1 MENLNIVLRDD
12 AAVCADM
19 LPLSYTRPVGA
30 MRVGIMTLAEKWQV
44 LLPGAYSWDAHYDY
58 LREKFPLEADPAG
71 EDTITVAS
79 EIVAT
84 PELAAAIAALAP
96 GCRLVDTEGRFIASR
111 GAEQGTTTEYAGEV
125 VRIRHA
131 YDLFLLAGREIEADF
146 RLITRGRR
154 SQPLSPTNTV
164 VGDPSL
170 IFLEPG
176 AKAECAVFNVT
187 GGPIYLGPDS
197 EVMEGVLMR
206 GPVAVGRH
214 SVVNM
219 GAKIYGATTLGPF
232 CKVGGE
238 LNNVV
243 MQGYSNKAHD
253 GFLGNAVIGEWCNL
267 GAGCVASNLK
277 NNYAKIKLWNY
288 PARRFLPTGLQFC
301 GLIMGDHSKAGINT
315 MFNTATVIGVGVNIH
330 QAGFPRAFVA
340 SFSDGGSSSG
350 FTDVPLGPF
359 LDTARTV
366 MARRGIELT
375 AADVRMFESIKA
387 AAEAYK

>member
-164 VGDPSL
+164 VGNPAL

-219 GAKIYGATTLGPF
+219 GAKIYGATTIGPH

-238 LNNVV
+238 LSNVV
-243 MQGYSNKAHD
+243 MLGFSNKAHD
-253 GFLGNAVIGEWCNL
+253 GYLGNAVIGEWCNI
-267 GAGCVASNLK
+267 GAGTNASNLK
-277 NNYAKIKLWNY
+277 NDYTEIKLWNY
-288 PARRFLPTGLQFC
+288 RTHRFMRTGLIHC
-301 GLIMGDHSKAGINT
+301 GLFMGDHSKAGINC
-315 MFNTATVIGVGVNIH
+315 MFNTATVIGVGVNVH
-330 QAGFPRAFVA
+330 GAGFPRNFVA
-340 SFSDGGSSSG
+340 SFSEGSVAGYS
-350 FTDVPLGPF
+350 DVSVNKF
-359 LDTARTV
+359 FDTAKRM
-366 MARRGIELT
+366 MARRGVTLSDDDKAI
-375 AADVRMFESIKA
+375 FESIYNIA
-387 AAEAYK
+387 DNYK